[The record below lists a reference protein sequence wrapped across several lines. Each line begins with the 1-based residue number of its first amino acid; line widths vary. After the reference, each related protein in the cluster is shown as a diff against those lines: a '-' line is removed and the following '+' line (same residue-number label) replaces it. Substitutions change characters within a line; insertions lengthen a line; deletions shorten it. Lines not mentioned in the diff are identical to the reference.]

1 MKKIFFS
8 AVFTLFAVSVFA
20 QREYRVADLEGHEY
34 ENNTT
39 FVFNV
44 HGTMEDPLEE
54 ATLPLFITNETS
66 HDLYIRAQVIEMVNT
81 DGSLAQFCIG
91 GPAGNCF
98 TPISVGSFYPNSD
111 GGTMYANS
119 NWGTLDHFIN
129 LDGTNLAQ
137 YTIRFAQTDGAGN
150 EIEGTDFT
158 FTYLYDEDG
167 EMGVS
172 DVESKSIAQVYPT
185 VVKGSTNVNL
195 KEDANVQILNTE
207 GRIVKMLSMKKGQSQ
222 LDMNGLSAGTYWV
235 TFRGVS
241 GVNTNIRVLVK

>member
-20 QREYRVADLEGHEY
+20 QREYRVADLEDHEY

-44 HGTMEDPLEE
+44 HGTFADPIEE
-54 ATLPLFITNETS
+54 AKLHLFITNEAS
-66 HDLYIRAQVIEMVNT
+66 HDIYIRGQVVEMVNT
-81 DGSLAQFCIG
+81 DGTMAQFCIG
-91 GPAGNCF
+91 GPSGNCF
-98 TPISVGSFYPNSD
+98 FPLNTETFYPVTE
-111 GGTMYANS
+111 GGVMFANS
-119 NWGTLDHFIN
+119 NWGNFDYFIN
-129 LDGTNLAQ
+129 LDDTNLAQ
-137 YTIRFAQTDGAGN
+137 YTVRLIQTDGAGN

-185 VVKGSTNVNL
+185 VVKGFTNVNL

-235 TFRGVS
+235 TFKGVS